1 MDYIFENLFQI
12 FWKFESKFL
21 KYWIKVSNFQH
32 ANQIQFMT
40 QVVQWYSRHR
50 LAWMGYNNML
60 YGNMLCGYMLNAF
73 LVVILKTHA
82 LKLAKIYL
90 YVYIKIQLNSRRELK
105 LKNKFFFQNTKY
117 LIYIEI
123 KPWVSVSRPRAEGS
137 KLFTINT
144 DWKKAHH
151 SFNIWLYF

>member
-1 MDYIFENLFQI
+1 MKIYIQI
-12 FWKFESKFL
+12 FWKFESTFL

-73 LVVILKTHA
+73 LIVILKTHA

-90 YVYIKIQLNSRRELK
+90 YVYIKIQLNSRREFK
-105 LKNKFFFQNTKY
+105 LKNKFFFQNTKH

-123 KPWVSVSRPRAEGS
+123 KPWVSVSRPGAEGS
-137 KLFTINT
+137 KLFTIN
-144 DWKKAHH
+144 KKTEKKHTTA
-151 SFNIWLYF
+151 SIFGYISKYF